1 MPTSFRSI
9 STRVNRYG
17 CDPKFGCSM
26 TAISGI
32 LQRAVR
38 REDCEGLGADMLRIA
53 LRASRARS
61 FLMPGDNAD
70 QANADEGTSAVLKR
84 YSPPLVPISSFWS
97 RLQVPEKIRNA
108 LKHAHPAGSRSRAVT
123 QPGRGRRPLRAR
135 KRSQYSLPL
144 DSRRRRSYQQDQ
156 PLVRP
161 GKKQAIP
168 RKSGGR

>member
-1 MPTSFRSI
+1 
-9 STRVNRYG
+9 
-17 CDPKFGCSM
+17 M

-84 YSPPLVPISSFWS
+84 LFAPVGSNQLV
-97 RLQVPEKIRNA
+97 LV
-108 LKHAHPAGSRSRAVT
+108 AVT
-123 QPGRGRRPLRAR
+123 SAGKDPECTEARPPRRFPLQGSHATRTGAAPA
-135 KRSQYSLPL
+135 SSAETEPIFLAA
-144 DSRRRRSYQQDQ
+144 
-156 PLVRP
+156 
-161 GKKQAIP
+161 G
-168 RKSGGR
+168 